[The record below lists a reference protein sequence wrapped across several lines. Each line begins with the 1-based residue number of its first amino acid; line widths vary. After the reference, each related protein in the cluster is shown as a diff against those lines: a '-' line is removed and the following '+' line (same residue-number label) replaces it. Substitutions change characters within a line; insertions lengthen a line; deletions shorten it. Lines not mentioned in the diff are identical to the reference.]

1 MRNNNSIH
9 TDPVQEWAQQ
19 CAGIPFLF
27 PVQRM
32 VIAGIL
38 DALQLVMSENGEG
51 YKPRGQIAVLPTG
64 AGKSLCFQIPT
75 ALDGRPVLV
84 LYPLLALLQDQK
96 RRFDEL
102 GIPAAVIRGGQSKQ
116 ERTRVWQA
124 VKKGEIRAI
133 LSNPEAMIQET
144 NLSMLKELQIVHLI
158 VDEAHCVC
166 EWGKTFRPGYLEI
179 PRIQREAVIPV
190 LSAFT
195 ATAGPQVLETIRE
208 NLFPDYSPNEL
219 IGTPDRPNMAI
230 RILAVA
236 DKDASIIEMFR
247 STGGLS
253 GGTAELPMWTPG
265 DEMPRPAIVFCA
277 SRAGTEDLAARLRK
291 DHGNSVKF
299 YHAGLE
305 KAVKD
310 ELESWFFTS
319 TDGILVSTCAYG
331 MGVDKKNIRSVI
343 HRDISQS
350 LESYIQEAGRGG
362 RDRAPSQAVL
372 LISHPDLS
380 AARRMPKGFQRRR
393 LEQLIDWIQEPGC
406 HRESLLKKMDCDP
419 EPCFGC
425 SRCCSDPPLTVDSY
439 WQRAAVFLREI
450 TNRGPFDNRDKE
462 ILLQYICREFEWDRF
477 ELPDRWMK
485 RLPMM
490 PEWDE
495 GQVKSILSGIP
506 KKRHDRKNFLK
517 LSN

>member
-1 MRNNNSIH
+1 MN
-9 TDPVQEWAQQ
+9 
-19 CAGIPFLF
+19 AGISFLF

-38 DALQLVMSENGEG
+38 DALQFEESEFIKE
-51 YKPRGQIAVLPTG
+51 YHPRGQIAVLPTG

-116 ERTRVWQA
+116 ERSKIWRA
-124 VKKGEIRAI
+124 VKEGEIKAI
-133 LSNPEAMIQET
+133 LSNPEAMIQDA
-144 NLSMLKELQIVHLI
+144 NLKMLKDMHIVHLI
-158 VDEAHCVC
+158 VDEAHCIC

-179 PRIQREAVIPV
+179 PRIQNYARIPV

-208 NLFPDYSPNEL
+208 NLFPDYSPQEL

-230 RILAVA
+230 RIMATA
-236 DKDASIIEMFR
+236 DKDTCIVEMFR
-247 STGGLS
+247 STDRIR

-265 DEMPRPAIVFCA
+265 AEMPRPAIVFCA
-277 SRAGTEDLAARLRK
+277 SRSGTEELATRLRK
-291 DHGNSVKF
+291 DHGDCVNF

-305 KAVKD
+305 KQIKD
-310 ELESWFFTS
+310 SLESWFFS
-319 TDGILVSTCAYG
+319 SNDGILVSTCAYG

-350 LESYIQEAGRGG
+350 VESYIQEAGRGG
-362 RDRAPSQAVL
+362 RDRTACQAVL
-372 LISHPDLS
+372 LISPPDLTS
-380 AARRMPKGFQRRR
+380 ARRMPKGFQRKR
-393 LEQLIDWIQEPGC
+393 LEQLIEWINEPGC
-406 HRESLLKKMDCDP
+406 HRESLLRKMDCEP

-425 SRCCSDPPLTVDSY
+425 SRCCSDPPLAVDSY
-439 WQRAAVFLREI
+439 WHRMAVFLREL
-450 TNRGPFDNRDKE
+450 TSRSPLDSREKE
-462 ILLQYICREFEWDRF
+462 LLLQLVCREFEWDRF
-477 ELPDRWMK
+477 ELPAQWMK
-485 RLPMM
+485 KLPMM

-495 GQVKSILSGIP
+495 GQLKSILSEIP
-506 KKRHDRKNFLK
+506 KKRQDRKAFVK
-517 LSN
+517 LINIV